1 MFTYAVGVIV
11 AARSMC
17 ERNMERILLHR
28 LSVVVNA
35 METVLKRERVR
46 VIL

>member
-11 AARSMC
+11 ARSMC
-17 ERNMERILLHR
+17 KRDMARILLHR
-28 LSVVVNA
+28 LRVVVIE
-35 METVLKRERVR
+35 METVLNRERGR